1 MFKFNVRWYDE
12 LSAKEVTD
20 VGYVMGDNY
29 VDSVK
34 TLIDEGYEE
43 EDIID
48 LRLERINDS
57 TEIVYLPKTVNIEAI
72 DEENIY

>member
-1 MFKFNVRWYDE
+1 MFKFNVRWFDE
-12 LSAKEVTD
+12 LSNEETTD
-20 VGYVMGDNY
+20 VGYVMGDSY

-34 TLIDEGYEE
+34 TLMDEGYNE

-57 TEIVYLPKTVNIEAI
+57 TGIVYLPKTANIEAI

>member
-1 MFKFNVRWYDE
+1 MFKFNVRWFDE
-12 LSAKEVTD
+12 LSNKETTD
-20 VGYVMGDNY
+20 VGYVMSDSY
-29 VDSVK
+29 IDSVK
-34 TLIDEGYEE
+34 TLIDESYNE

-57 TEIVYLPKTVNIEAI
+57 TGIVYFPKTVNIEAI